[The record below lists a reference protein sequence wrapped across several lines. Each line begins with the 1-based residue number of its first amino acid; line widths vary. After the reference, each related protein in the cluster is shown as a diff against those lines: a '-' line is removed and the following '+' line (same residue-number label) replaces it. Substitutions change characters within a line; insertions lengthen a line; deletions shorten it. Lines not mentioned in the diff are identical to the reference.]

1 MARVGILLA
10 LAAAGSLAIGTLA
23 FVWVDSTLA
32 DNYDSLHELARL
44 ASECKVGAWTVSE
57 LRKEF
62 RAIAHGAHPDT
73 AIPGSAAHCSA
84 EAVGEA
90 LTKLKRMHPDT
101 AISFPFA
108 LAPLIGS
115 PEEYAPRQCATYI
128 LAFLSWSLF
137 AVPTGVL
144 LVLRQRR
151 EGLAADQ
158 AVDAEHPEEEEE
170 ARLAQPGAAR
180 ALRRRGRGNAAL
192 LCLATCTVVCN
203 SLPEKD
209 RVHGSLQVGF
219 PLKHTQQVE
228 APEGPPCD
236 RRCGQRKGEEVD
248 VNIKRCV
255 VRGWRRSSQYVYRYD
270 DVLKLC
276 HYHLTEIPSERARA
290 SGYGAM
296 VTLLFMFVICF
307 MMGLAGAFPLLIV
320 ALVLLIPAWSMTI
333 SYFQGEAE

>member
-128 LAFLSWSLF
+128 LAFLSGLF
-137 AVPTGVL
+137 LPSPLASFSYFGSAVKD
-144 LVLRQRR
+144 LRLTKLWMRSI
-151 EGLAADQ
+151 
-158 AVDAEHPEEEEE
+158 
-170 ARLAQPGAAR
+170 
-180 ALRRRGRGNAAL
+180 RRRRRRPGSPSLVQRAPSVAAAA
-192 LCLATCTVVCN
+192 AT
-203 SLPEKD
+203 
-209 RVHGSLQVGF
+209 
-219 PLKHTQQVE
+219 
-228 APEGPPCD
+228 PP
-236 RRCGQRKGEEVD
+236 
-248 VNIKRCV
+248 
-255 VRGWRRSSQYVYRYD
+255 
-270 DVLKLC
+270 
-276 HYHLTEIPSERARA
+276 
-290 SGYGAM
+290 
-296 VTLLFMFVICF
+296 FFV
-307 MMGLAGAFPLLIV
+307 
-320 ALVLLIPAWSMTI
+320 
-333 SYFQGEAE
+333 